1 MQPATEGSLDS
12 VAGFVLG
19 KGSEK
24 RKGDALGR
32 AREVYRQGAGRL
44 LLPGSVTKRPAP
56 HNQTFYR
63 QRRPPVVSRK
73 DLA

>member
-24 RKGDALGR
+24 RKGDSLGR

-44 LLPGSVTKRPAP
+44 LLPGSAHKTPSPPQPDILPAAKAAGS
-56 HNQTFYR
+56 
-63 QRRPPVVSRK
+63 VEK
-73 DLA
+73 G